1 MPGHKVSSQNRNIH
15 KLEKK
20 NPFAISVF
28 FMKTNKNIGF
38 MCQKILSKNIVLLI
52 EEKDKKYCS
61 Y

>member
-15 KLEKK
+15 KK

-52 EEKDKKYCS
+52 EEKDKKYFS